1 MHPTIAIEKAPDF
14 SRAVLQTSIPVAAVF
29 HATWCPYC
37 RKFLPTF
44 EALANEFAEHVRFVT
59 VDVDK
64 APNLEV
70 EYKIGKIPTVLLFQH
85 GRETNRWVNE
95 QDIAPYRRAIAAL
108 IPEYMI

>member
-1 MHPTIAIEKAPDF
+1 MHPTIAIEKSPDF
-14 SRAVLQTSIPVAAVF
+14 ARAVLQTSMPVAAVF
-29 HATWCPYC
+29 HATWCPHC

-44 EALANEFAEHVRFVT
+44 ETLADEFAEHLRFVT

-64 APNLEV
+64 APDLEA
-70 EYKIGKIPTVLLFQH
+70 EYKIGKIPSVLLFQH